1 MDMVNDNIINLLDS
15 IIEEATGTNAS
26 DIHIEP
32 REDFVRIRYR
42 IDGLLKD
49 AEPIHKSLQAALISR
64 IKVMVNLDIG
74 ESRLPQDGRINLKIK
89 SSEYDL
95 RISTMPTLHGEKVVI
110 RILERRRVLLKLEQ
124 LGMNASDLLTYRR
137 MIAKKN
143 GIILVTGPT
152 GSGKTTTLYATIKEL
167 NCKENNI
174 VTIEDPVEYQLPG
187 VNQVQV
193 NNKTGLSFAKV
204 LRSVLR
210 QDPDV
215 IMIGEIRDI
224 ETARIAIQAALTG
237 HLVLAT
243 LHTKDAPSATIRL
256 CEMGIESY
264 LVKDGMIGVIAQRLI
279 RVKPKGRIAIF
290 EVMTGTEPQAGMA
303 RLKERAMDLVKQGM
317 TTSEEAERVISFD

>member
-1 MDMVNDNIINLLDS
+1 MNDNIINLLDS

-256 CEMGIESY
+256 CEMGIEPY

-279 RVKPKGRIAIF
+279 RINPKGRVAIF
-290 EVMTGTEPQAGMA
+290 EVMAGTEPQAGMT
-303 RLKERAMDLVKQGM
+303 RLKERAMDLVKRGM